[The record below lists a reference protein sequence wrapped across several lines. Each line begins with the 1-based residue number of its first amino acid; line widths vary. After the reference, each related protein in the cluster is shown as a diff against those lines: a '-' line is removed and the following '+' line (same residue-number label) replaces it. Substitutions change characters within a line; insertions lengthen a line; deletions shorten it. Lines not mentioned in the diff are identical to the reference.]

1 MKLILFAALIFTSLS
16 SFAGD
21 LYFVCENEV
30 DNDFLSATIG
40 DRGAT
45 LLLNITE
52 SQPVRLHLKRNKS
65 SQSAQ
70 YDLEVNFLREKIT
83 EQFELKLFE
92 EIKLGKYSC
101 LVRD

>member
-1 MKLILFAALIFTSLS
+1 MKLIIFATLIFASLS

-30 DNDFLSATIG
+30 DNDFLSASIG
-40 DRGAT
+40 DHGAT

-70 YDLEVNFLREKIT
+70 YDLEVKFLREKIT